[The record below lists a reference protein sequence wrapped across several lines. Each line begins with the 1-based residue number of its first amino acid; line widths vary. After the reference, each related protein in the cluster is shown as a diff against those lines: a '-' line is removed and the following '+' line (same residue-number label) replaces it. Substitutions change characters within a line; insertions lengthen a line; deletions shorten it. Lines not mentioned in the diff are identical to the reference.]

1 MKRSDF
7 NYQLPPELIAQHPLA
22 ERSASRL
29 LVLDG
34 PSGAVSHH
42 RFSELLDFL
51 HPDDLLV
58 FNDTRVIPARLWG
71 RKATGGNVEVLLE
84 RLTGP
89 ETALAHIRS
98 SKSPKPGTVLHL
110 SREPKGEPGA
120 HRLLVTGREG
130 ELFCI
135 SSQGGGTLADILQ
148 DIGHMPLPPYIE
160 RGDQAEDEER
170 YQTVYAKREGAVAA
184 PTAGLH
190 FTEALLAQIDA
201 RGIRRTTVTLHVGA
215 GTFQPVRADE
225 IEDHLMHKEYFEVDE
240 RVCEAVRE
248 TRARGGRVIAV
259 GTTAVRCLESAS
271 RATGEIEPLRGDT
284 DIFIYPGYAFCSVD
298 AMLTNFHL
306 PESTL
311 LMLVSAFAG
320 REPIMAAYAQA
331 IEAQYRFF
339 SYGDAMFVTARAQVQ
354 GTV

>member
-7 NYQLPPELIAQHPLA
+7 NYLLPPQLIAQHPLS

-29 LVLDG
+29 MVLDG
-34 PSGAVSHH
+34 PSGTLSHH

-51 HPDDLLV
+51 QPDDLLV

-71 RKATGGNVEVLLE
+71 RKATGGQVEILIE
-84 RLTGP
+84 RLTGANS
-89 ETALAHIRS
+89 ALAHIRA
-98 SKSPKPGTVLHL
+98 SKSPRAGSFIHL
-110 SREPKGEPGA
+110 SPEANGEPGA
-120 HRLLVTGREG
+120 YRLLVTGREG

-135 SSQGGGTLADILQ
+135 ASQDGHALTSIMQ

-160 RGDQAEDEER
+160 RHDEVSDKDR

-190 FTEALLAQIDA
+190 FSEALLQQIDA

-215 GTFQPVRADE
+215 GTFQPVRADD
-225 IEDHLMHKEYFEVDE
+225 IEDHLMHKEYTEVDE
-240 RVCEAVRE
+240 HACAAVRE
-248 TRARGGRVIAV
+248 TRARGGRVIAI

-271 RATGEIEPLRGDT
+271 QATGDVSPLCGDT
-284 DIFIYPGYAFCSVD
+284 DIFIYPGYRFRSVD
-298 AMLTNFHL
+298 AMVTNFHL

-320 REPIMAAYAQA
+320 RDVVMNAYEQA
-331 IEAQYRFF
+331 IEANYRFF
-339 SYGDAMFVTARAQVQ
+339 SYGDAMFITANPRAQ
-354 GTV
+354 GLI